1 MENKIN
7 KVVTLANGKKYFIL
21 KQAIYKGENYFMVA
35 EVTEDGED
43 LKEKFN
49 ILHETVEDG
58 KTYIQFEKNPK
69 TIQIILSHLN
79 IEEM

>member
-7 KVVTLANGKKYFIL
+7 KIVTLEDGQKYYIL
-21 KQAIYKGENYFMVA
+21 KQAIYKNENYFIVA
-35 EVTEDGED
+35 EVTEDEED

-49 ILHETVEDG
+49 ILHETVENGD
-58 KTYIQFEKNPK
+58 TYIEFETDPK
-69 TIQIILSHLN
+69 VIQIILSHLK

>member
-7 KVVTLANGKKYFIL
+7 KVITLANGDKYFIL
-21 KQAIYKGENYFMVA
+21 KQAIYKGENYFIVA
-35 EVTEDGED
+35 EVTEDEED

-49 ILHETVEDG
+49 ILHETTENGETFIEFEED
-58 KTYIQFEKNPK
+58 PK
-69 TIQIILSHLN
+69 VVQIILSHLN